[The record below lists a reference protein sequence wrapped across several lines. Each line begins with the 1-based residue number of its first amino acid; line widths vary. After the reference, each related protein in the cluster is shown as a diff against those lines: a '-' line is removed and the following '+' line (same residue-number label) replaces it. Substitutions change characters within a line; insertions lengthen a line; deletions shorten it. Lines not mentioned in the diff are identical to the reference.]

1 MHCVVRI
8 IFGNVKC
15 QVLIDVRLGKPVY
28 AVDTA
33 QNGRLVAL
41 GGAGSKM
48 LLNVL
53 S

>member
-1 MHCVVRI
+1 M
-8 IFGNVKC
+8 
-15 QVLIDVRLGKPVY
+15 LLEVRLGKPVY

-33 QNGRLVAL
+33 QNGRLVAV

-53 S
+53 SWLSQENKQ